1 MRAFWGMRIDDPW
14 HDALA
19 TGGAEVHGT
28 PVDTPPRR
36 TAPPPRREPVPSAVH
51 GVYPTVQR
59 SAAFRQVR
67 RRYRRFALPASA
79 AFLLW
84 YLGYVLLAVCAPG
97 LMARPVAGVL
107 NVGMVAG
114 LAQFATTFLLTWLY
128 ARHAR
133 LRRDRLA
140 LELRWETQD
149 MARGAVAA
157 AWGPGGAASG
167 TIGEAAR

>member
-14 HDALA
+14 YDVLA

-28 PVDTPPRR
+28 PPGAPLQQ
-36 TAPPPRREPVPSAVH
+36 AGPPPPRRKPEPPAAY
-51 GVYPTVQR
+51 GVYSTVQR
-59 SAAFRQVR
+59 SAAFQQVR
-67 RRYRRFALPASA
+67 RRYRRFALPVSA

-84 YLGYVLLAVCAPG
+84 YLGYVVLAVCAPG
-97 LMARPVAGVL
+97 LMARSVAGVL

-128 ARHAR
+128 TRHAR

-149 MARGAVAA
+149 MARSAVAA
-157 AWGPGGAASG
+157 AGPGGAASG
-167 TIGEAAR
+167 TAGEAAR